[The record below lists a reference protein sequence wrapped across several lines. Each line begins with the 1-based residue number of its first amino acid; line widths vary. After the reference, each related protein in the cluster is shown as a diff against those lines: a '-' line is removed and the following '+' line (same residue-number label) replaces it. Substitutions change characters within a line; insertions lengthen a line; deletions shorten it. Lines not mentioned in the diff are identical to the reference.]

1 MGGGGGGVE
10 YFGFQVTVMCEWG
23 QKSKL
28 QILPRAS
35 NKTPKTPGR
44 KINSPKK
51 IHTKLPSLK
60 NFQKPLKDK
69 TRKGLHRTTRP
80 GYAGTTTN
88 LQTVLDYPK
97 NPFLSQA
104 TQKMFLPLKNR
115 NRKFQTQKN
124 PLIFLTSWNPEYPP
138 WEYSKYKRR
147 QGRINFKKIET
158 YFKPV
163 SF

>member
-10 YFGFQVTVMCEWG
+10 YFGFQVTVMFEWG

-88 LQTVLDYPK
+88 LQIVLDYPK
-97 NPFLSQA
+97 NPKPP
-104 TQKMFLPLKNR
+104 QKCF
-115 NRKFQTQKN
+115 
-124 PLIFLTSWNPEYPP
+124 YP
-138 WEYSKYKRR
+138 
-147 QGRINFKKIET
+147 
-158 YFKPV
+158 
-163 SF
+163 

>member
-10 YFGFQVTVMCEWG
+10 YSGFQVTVMIEWG
-23 QKSKL
+23 QKSKP

-51 IHTKLPSLK
+51 IHTKRPSLK
-60 NFQKPLKDK
+60 NSKNFQKALKDK

-88 LQTVLDYPK
+88 LQIVLDYPK

-104 TQKMFLPLKNR
+104 TPKLFQPLKSR

-124 PLIFLTSWNPEYPP
+124 PLIFLTS
-138 WEYSKYKRR
+138 
-147 QGRINFKKIET
+147 
-158 YFKPV
+158 
-163 SF
+163 

>member
-1 MGGGGGGVE
+1 MI
-10 YFGFQVTVMCEWG
+10 EWG
-23 QKSKL
+23 QKSKP

-35 NKTPKTPGR
+35 NKTLQTPGR

-51 IHTKLPSLK
+51 IHTKRPSLK
-60 NFQKPLKDK
+60 NFQKALKDK

-88 LQTVLDYPK
+88 LQIVLDYPK

-104 TQKMFLPLKNR
+104 TQKMFLPLKHR
-115 NRKFQTQKN
+115 NRKFQSQKN
-124 PLIFLTSWNPEYPP
+124 PLIFHTPWNPEYPP
-138 WEYSKYKRR
+138 WEHSKYKRR
-147 QGRINFKKIET
+147 QGRRNFKKIET
-158 YFKPV
+158 HFKPV